1 MLGGVALLF
10 WGMMIHQPV
19 AGLVMAVLLEARQ
32 WLKLRWQFGEVGYVK
47 AWYLT
52 LFFLLLGGVFLW
64 ITEEGSRAGLHFL
77 RWLPLML
84 LPIELAQRYGVEGK
98 IALNS
103 LFPVARQRMLKD
115 MAEGRECSVFYI
127 HTGYFYI
134 GVVLAASSMHRSSG
148 MYHQLGCALLV
159 LWILLGV
166 SQYRKMR
173 WQPLWLP
180 MCLVL
185 LVGWVTQSSAKQLWR
200 RGSHA
205 GIGVNEPNGDL
216 LTQLTTRIGTLG
228 SIKNSKTVRW
238 RLWTSNSAPPLLRLN
253 SYNAYNR
260 NGGVHGGVWKNVVV
274 DPQYRSVD
282 DSFETGIAV
291 GGGRDLYVFDEE
303 HVSFAKNLNG
313 LKQLHLRSTQLSQNG
328 TSTLVLAPIGTVV
341 LGDALGE
348 STLPESNT
356 SGVIRLVNR
365 EAVLDYKLWVNTS
378 ESLLDGPVRE
388 DYDLEVPASEVE
400 VLESIVEELGL
411 RELSDAE
418 KVSKLKVWF
427 YTKFRYT
434 DHLAPD
440 GSRASSNGKTAL
452 AEFLTTKKAGH
463 CEYFGTAATLLL
475 RQAGVASRYCVGYA
489 VSERSILDETM
500 FLMRGTHAHAWSSA
514 FIDGRWIDVDLT
526 PPGWDKTNPIEA
538 WFTALKDSL
547 QGLQEKMRLWRIKG
561 ASDDNIGLV
570 IGFLGAAFVVI
581 IGTRLWFIRPRN
593 HQRVRVP
600 KEKRTPL
607 HDLERSWKRALGERP
622 LGMTLPHWLRL
633 SVGNLDVNRDELE
646 VAIELHEAY
655 RFSELSGFSDL
666 NVELTEK
673 HNTVDQLESV
683 VRGLKKAKKI

>member
-10 WGMMIHQPV
+10 WGMMIGQPV
-19 AGLVMAVLLEARQ
+19 AGLVLAVLLEARQ
-32 WLKLRWQFGEVGYVK
+32 WFKLRWEFGEAGYVK

-52 LFFLLLGGVFLW
+52 LLFVLIGGVSLW

-84 LPIELAQRYGVEGK
+84 LPIELAQRYGAEGR

-115 MAEGRECSVFYI
+115 IAEGRECPVFYI
-127 HTGYFYI
+127 HTGYVYV
-134 GVVLAASSMHRSSG
+134 GVVLAASSMSRSSG
-148 MYHQLGCALLV
+148 FNHQLGCALLL
-159 LWILLGV
+159 LWMVFGV
-166 SQYRKMR
+166 GRFRKMR

-180 MCLVL
+180 MCLVI
-185 LVGWVTQSSAKQLWR
+185 LVGWMTQSSAKQLWR

-238 RLWTSNSAPPLLRLN
+238 RLWTNHSPPPLLRLN

-260 NGGVHGGVWKNVVV
+260 HGGVHGGVWKNVVV
-274 DPQYRSVD
+274 DPLYRSVD

-291 GGGRDLYVFDEE
+291 GGSRDLYVFDEE
-303 HVSFAKNLNG
+303 HVDAARSLSG

-341 LGDALGE
+341 LGDALGK

-365 EAVLDYKLWVNTS
+365 EAVLDYKLWVNTN
-378 ESLLDGPVRE
+378 ESFLDGPVRE
-388 DYDLEVPASEVE
+388 GYDLEVPESEVG

-418 KVSKLKVWF
+418 KVAKLRVWF

-440 GSRASSNGKTAL
+440 GSRASSNGSTAL

-489 VSERSILDETM
+489 VSERSVLDETM
-500 FLMRGTHAHAWSSA
+500 FLMRGTHAHAWSA
-514 FIDGRWIDVDLT
+514 AYIDGRWIDVDLT
-526 PPGWDKTNPIEA
+526 PPGWDKTNSFEA

-547 QGLQEKMRLWRIKG
+547 QGLQEKIRLWRIEG
-561 ASDDNIGLV
+561 ASEGGIGLV
-570 IGFLGAAFVVI
+570 IGFAGAAFVVI
-581 IGTRLWFIRPRN
+581 IGARLWFIRPRSP
-593 HQRVRVP
+593 QRMRVP

-607 HDLERSWKRALGERP
+607 HDLERSWKKVLGERP
-622 LGMTLPHWLRL
+622 MGMTLPSWLRL
-633 SVGNLDVNRDELE
+633 SEQSLDVNRDDLE
-646 VAIELHEAY
+646 VAIGLHEGF
-655 RFSELSGFSDL
+655 RFSELSS
-666 NVELTEK
+666 ELEEK
-673 HNTVDQLESV
+673 QSRLDQLVSLV
-683 VRGLKKAKKI
+683 SQLKKAKKL